1 MPSEISIE
9 AKDDST
15 LMITVKNLMRANKNP
30 FYEVEWSL
38 WDSSRA
44 TDARTDSKRVERAN
58 EKALLFKCSK
68 TIEL

>member
-30 FYEVEWSL
+30 FYEVE
-38 WDSSRA
+38 
-44 TDARTDSKRVERAN
+44 
-58 EKALLFKCSK
+58 
-68 TIEL
+68 